1 MFCSFSGNI
10 PIWVTEVLTLRDP
23 RRHDIRFKDAL
34 RKEIDGLVQRGTWNV
49 MCMRDVSPAVIL
61 LGGRFV
67 LSIKNKDTS
76 EETIKGSFC
85 SARAHGCG
93 KAPPASLRRNTSLP
107 FIAID
112 PSPLCDS
119 RTPHLDARRL
129 LGIPSV

>member
-1 MFCSFSGNI
+1 MSCSFSGNI

-61 LGGRFV
+61 LGGHFV

-76 EETIKGSFC
+76 EE
-85 SARAHGCG
+85 
-93 KAPPASLRRNTSLP
+93 L
-107 FIAID
+107 
-112 PSPLCDS
+112 
-119 RTPHLDARRL
+119 
-129 LGIPSV
+129 